1 MLIPEDTTTGG
12 FSAVPGNLGSFMQS
26 IQAHEASSEEFV
38 PADMPEDEPLPGGE
52 APINFGAEDD
62 PDGGGGKVVPKNV
75 GKGLARFVDKGMAFG
90 AGIYAHD
97 KSERFRATDQEMEE
111 LEDAFGDFLTD
122 SGIDISPAINLIIAL
137 SAIYLFKFNDLRMIR
152 KENLQRERQE
162 ELEAQRREIEAYN
175 ASRVVEHK
183 DEKK

>member
-1 MLIPEDTTTGG
+1 MLIPENTTTGG

-26 IQAHEASSEEFV
+26 IQAHEAPSEEFV

-62 PDGGGGKVVPKNV
+62 PDGGGGGKVIPKNV

-97 KSERFRATDQEMEE
+97 KSERFQKR
-111 LEDAFGDFLTD
+111 
-122 SGIDISPAINLIIAL
+122 
-137 SAIYLFKFNDLRMIR
+137 R
-152 KENLQRERQE
+152 QRTCPV
-162 ELEAQRREIEAYN
+162 RR
-175 ASRVVEHK
+175 
-183 DEKK
+183 